1 MVQEHDP
8 PSPKSGRDKRYYE
21 HVMQD
26 AMSSMIRWDKLH
38 NRMNTPTFTIISCT
52 QTSAL
57 PIITI
62 LAHEYQAQTVAVI
75 SKVVL
80 PVKVEHKR
88 IN

>member
-1 MVQEHDP
+1 
-8 PSPKSGRDKRYYE
+8 
-21 HVMQD
+21 
-26 AMSSMIRWDKLH
+26 MSSMIRWDKLH

-52 QTSAL
+52 KTSAL
-57 PIITI
+57 QITTI
-62 LAHEYQAQTVAVI
+62 SAHEYQTQTVAVI